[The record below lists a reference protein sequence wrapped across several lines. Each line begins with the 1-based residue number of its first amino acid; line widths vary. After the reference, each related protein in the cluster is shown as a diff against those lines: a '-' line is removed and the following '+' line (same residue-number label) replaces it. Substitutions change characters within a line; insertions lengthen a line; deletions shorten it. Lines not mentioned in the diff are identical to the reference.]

1 MVILDSARVQSQA
14 QAEEFRGAARVLQEE
29 VQEARAALSAQQAL
43 LQVKLAEA
51 KAALAS
57 ETPDL
62 KQWLSASE
70 NLCSVHQQQHQLECA
85 RRERERKFIEQKLGG
100 MTTDNMSKLLNK
112 NQSSSSGKLMHERML
127 PQETL

>member
-85 RRERERKFIEQKLGG
+85 RRERERKFIEQKLG
-100 MTTDNMSKLLNK
+100 KLEE
-112 NQSSSSGKLMHERML
+112 QQMAAAAFESAAATA
-127 PQETL
+127 PAAA